1 MAARRRDREPFG
13 RLGCGL
19 ARADQTRMKRFSSAQ
34 CLADRQQRQQQ
45 QQQQQVSDSTR
56 QNSSS
61 GSSQPSS
68 NDESKQMQQD
78 GGVRRTSKRR
88 AGRRSKPSPV
98 RAGKRQQSQANLLAA
113 SNEEEEEEE
122 EEPAMVLARQRRPSV
137 SNQASVNV
145 DQQGECKALLLGLKT
160 NGPPLTG
167 RHRSSPTAA
176 LFSAVECNQ
185 LERAK
190 TILENGRANV
200 NR

>member
-1 MAARRRDREPFG
+1 
-13 RLGCGL
+13 
-19 ARADQTRMKRFSSAQ
+19 
-34 CLADRQQRQQQ
+34 
-45 QQQQQVSDSTR
+45 
-56 QNSSS
+56 
-61 GSSQPSS
+61 
-68 NDESKQMQQD
+68 MQQD

-113 SNEEEEEEE
+113 SNEEEEEE